1 MACYTV
7 GMAKKRNPP
16 KPTPPTARRK
26 RPKADDSSLV
36 ETRLDALYGQ
46 IHDILVAARN
56 RAWQAVN
63 AAMVDACWE
72 VGRVIVE
79 EEQAGDKAG
88 YGKRVIAGLSLRL
101 QEEFGRGYDRSNLF
115 HMRAFFISYPKVDAL
130 RRQLSWTHYRLLL
143 RVERPDARAFYEAEA
158 VNARWSTRELERQI
172 SSLLFERLALSRD
185 KAGVLALAQKGHEIT
200 QPADLVKDPLVLEFA
215 GFRQDER
222 FRESDLEQA
231 LISKLQQFLLELGK
245 GFAFMGRQQRITLDS
260 EHFFIDLVFYNR
272 LTRSYVLLDLKVG
285 KLTHQDLGQM
295 QMYVNYYQR
304 ELTAPDENPP
314 IGIVLCA
321 DKSEAVVR
329 YALPEGNKQ
338 IFASRYKL
346 HLPTEQEL
354 AAELQRERQEIEL
367 THSLTSEPGTPE

>member
-1 MACYTV
+1 MHHE
-7 GMAKKRNPP
+7 P
-16 KPTPPTARRK
+16 ARRK
-26 RPKADDSSLV
+26 ATDR
-36 ETRLDALYGQ
+36 RLDALHQ
-46 IHDILVAARN
+46 QVREILAAARE
-56 RAWQAVN
+56 RAWRAVN
-63 AAMVDACWE
+63 TAMIGAYWE
-72 VGRVIVE
+72 VGRAIVE
-79 EEQAGDKAG
+79 EEQSGRAKAD
-88 YGKRVIAGLSLRL
+88 YGQRVIDGLSRRLRL
-101 QEEFGRGYDRSNLF
+101 EFGKGYDRSNLF
-115 HMRAFFISYPKVDAL
+115 HMRAFFLAYPKIDAV

-143 RVERPDARAFYEAEA
+143 RVDKLDARAFYEAEA

-172 SSLLFERLALSRD
+172 NSLLFERLALSRD
-185 KAGVLALAQKGHEIT
+185 KDGVMALARKGHEIT

-215 GFRQDER
+215 GLRQDER
-222 FRESDLEQA
+222 FRETDLERA

-245 GFAFMGRQQRITLDS
+245 GFAFMGRQQRITLDG

-346 HLPTEQEL
+346 HLPTEEEL
-354 AAELQRERQEIEL
+354 AAEIQRERQQIEFVGRL
-367 THSLTSEPGTPE
+367 GDEGADDGPL